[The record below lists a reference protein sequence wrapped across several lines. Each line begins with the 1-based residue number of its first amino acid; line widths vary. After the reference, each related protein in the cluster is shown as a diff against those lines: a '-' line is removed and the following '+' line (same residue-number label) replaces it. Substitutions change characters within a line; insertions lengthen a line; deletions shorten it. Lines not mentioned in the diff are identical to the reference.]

1 MFSLSLPRK
10 AAVSLRMS
18 SAILMTS
25 SPFAI
30 TAALAQQAAAPAAQ
44 LDTITVEGQKQKKK
58 ASSANK
64 SKAKAATKQVSA
76 VPQQPSPAEAAEPPS
91 GTGKATKPGL
101 NLDNPNTGG
110 SRLGLTPLET
120 PASIEVISGDTARER
135 GQTSIVDAVTQNAA
149 GITSNAVAGNG
160 GTSMVSRGFAG
171 HGSVATLYDGTKLH
185 VTAGTVTFPFS
196 TWSADRIEVLRGP
209 ASVLYGDGAIGGV
222 INVVPKKPTDTF
234 VNEAEVSVGT
244 DWTRRL
250 SLGSGGPINDKLSYR
265 FDITGEQSNGWVDD
279 GEFKNA
285 AMSGAL
291 RYKASSNLVFT
302 LSSDYGY
309 QEPATYWGT
318 PLIDGKL
325 DKRLRFRNFNVEDGQ
340 IEYRDTYTQFKT
352 EWQVNPALKL
362 RNNAYYLTTDRH
374 WKNAEMY
381 TIGDF
386 DTDGDTVD
394 DLFGGLMRES
404 FTEIYHDEKQI
415 GDRLDATLRHRTF
428 GLPMQTVVGF
438 DVNRAELTYK
448 SNFGA
453 DTPDYP
459 VDFFPDPFNFDRG
472 SWGTAPRARPH
483 FSSELVQASLFGEH
497 RIELTD
503 KLSVIGG
510 VRLDTFD
517 LQSHSDTISFD
528 ARREFS
534 KDFTEFTWRVGAV
547 YEVLPGLAFYGQYAT
562 AIDPAGSATLTLTA
576 GRSDFDM
583 TRGRQVEVGV
593 KQSFWGGRGEWT
605 FAAYDIVK
613 TDLIESTPVR
623 DTFRLVGEQ
632 SSYGVEGSLALQLT
646 EALRVEGNLAL
657 LHAQYDG
664 DHAFSGNQPVDV
676 PEEVANLW
684 VSYRVL
690 PRWTV
695 RGGVQYVGERFADQA
710 NELSLGD
717 YTLLNAGLDYQVT
730 DNSTLSLRGYNLTD
744 EIYAVTSSYETD
756 WVLGRPRSADLTYR
770 IKF

>member
-1 MFSLSLPRK
+1 MRSPLTMRTRCAIQLSLT
-10 AAVSLRMS
+10 VLIS
-18 SAILMTS
+18 S
-25 SPFAI
+25 SPFALSR
-30 TAALAQQAAAPAAQ
+30 AVAQQAAAPAAS
-44 LDTITVEGQKQKKK
+44 LDPITVEGQKQKKK
-58 ASSANK
+58 AATSAGK
-64 SKAKAATKQVSA
+64 SKAKAATAKQAAPQAEPA
-76 VPQQPSPAEAAEPPS
+76 VAEVEPPS

-101 NLDNPNTGG
+101 NLENPNTGG

-135 GQTSIVDAVTQNAA
+135 GQTSVVDAVTQNAA
-149 GITSNAVAGNG
+149 GISSNAVAGNG

-171 HGSVATLYDGTKLH
+171 HGSVATLYDGSKLH
-185 VTAGTVTFPFS
+185 VAAGTVTFPFN

-234 VNEAEVSVGT
+234 VNEAEVSIGT

-250 SLGSGGPINDKLSYR
+250 SFGSGGPISDKLSYR
-265 FDITGEQSNGWVDD
+265 FDVTGEQSNGWVDD
-279 GEFKNA
+279 GDFRNA
-285 AMSGAL
+285 AVSGAL
-291 RYKASSNLVFT
+291 RYKASSDLVFT

-309 QEPATYWGT
+309 QEPTTYWGT
-318 PLIDGKL
+318 PLIDGKI
-325 DKRLRFRNFNVEDGQ
+325 DKRLRFRNFNVEDGE

-386 DTDGDTVD
+386 DTDGDNVL
-394 DLFGGLMRES
+394 DLFGGLKRES
-404 FTEIYHDEKQI
+404 YTEIYHDETQI

-438 DVNRAELTYK
+438 DVNRAELTYR
-448 SNFGA
+448 SNFSIDEPGY
-453 DTPDYP
+453 PEDY
-459 VDFFPDPFNFDRG
+459 FPDPFNFDRG

-483 FSSELVQASLFGEH
+483 YSGELVQASLFGEH
-497 RIELTD
+497 RVELTD
-503 KLSVIGG
+503 QLSVIGG

-517 LQSHSDTISFD
+517 LESQSDTVIFD

-534 KDFTEFTWRVGAV
+534 KEFTEFTWRVGAV
-547 YEVLPGLAFYGQYAT
+547 YELVPGLAFYGQYAT
-562 AIDPAGSATLTLTA
+562 AVDPAGSATLTLTA

-583 TRGRQVEVGV
+583 TRGRQVEIGV

-605 FAAYDIVK
+605 IAAYDIVK

-646 EALRVEGNLAL
+646 EALRVEGNVAL
-657 LHAQYDG
+657 LQAQYDG
-664 DHAFSGNQPVDV
+664 DHAAAGNQPVDV
-676 PEEVANLW
+676 PEELANLW
-684 VSYRVL
+684 VSYRFL
-690 PRWTV
+690 PRWTA
-695 RGGVQYVGERFADQA
+695 RGGLQYVGRRFADQG
-710 NELSLGD
+710 NEVALD
-717 YTLLNAGLDYQVT
+717 AYTLLNAGIDYQVT
-730 DNSTLSLRGYNLTD
+730 DSSTLSLRGYNLTD
-744 EIYAVTSSYETD
+744 EIYAVTSSYESD